1 MRTLEEVIA
10 AYEAGERDQCLDGR
24 DVHRLVKFV
33 PEPDL
38 ARLGVTLKPEYVGSH
53 VAEEFTRD
61 AVLAQLSGDVAFGF
75 EKALDQRGLSAG
87 LMAQVVQLW
96 NWVLDE
102 GLADLDE
109 YPQYGLPIF
118 KATAVKYGF
127 PNPIGDDTG
136 SELKYAD

>member
-1 MRTLEEVIA
+1 MRTLEEVYQ
-10 AYEAGERDQCLDGR
+10 AYESGQREQCIDGR
-24 DVHRLVKFV
+24 DLHRLIKFV
-33 PEPDL
+33 PEADL
-38 ARLGVTLKPEYVGSH
+38 SRLGVTLKPEYVGTH
-53 VAEEFTRD
+53 TAVEFTRD
-61 AVLAQLSGDVAFGF
+61 AVLAQLAGDVAFGF
-75 EKALDQRGLSAG
+75 EKAIDQRGISAS

-102 GLADLDE
+102 GLADFDE

-136 SELKYAD
+136 AEFKYAD